1 MTVEN
6 SVDTERSVANIIEH
20 IMEKKGEDIVVIDLR
35 GVTGVA
41 DFFVIATGASN
52 VQVKAITDE
61 IHVKLKKEDGSIP
74 LNIEGYQS
82 LRWVLLD
89 YVDVVVHVFDR
100 ETRNYY
106 SLETLWKD
114 ARIRRVETDYE

>member
-1 MTVEN
+1 VEN
-6 SVDTERSVANIIEH
+6 SVDTERSVENIVEH

-35 GVTGVA
+35 GVTSIA
-41 DFFVIATGASN
+41 DFFIIATGASD

-61 IHVKLKKEDGSIP
+61 IHERLKKEDGAIP
-74 LNIEGYQS
+74 LHIEGYQA

-100 ETRNYY
+100 ETRDYY

-114 ARIRRVETDYE
+114 ANIRRVETDYE